1 MANEQNLRP
10 VRTESEARERGRN
23 GGIKSGQARKAKKTM
38 AAVTKA
44 ILDGKVTDQKML
56 EVIKK
61 SGISIKGKPTFR
73 DFMAASIIMRDI
85 KKGDVRTLLAY
96 AELLGENVKDD
107 NQENGY
113 LTDLIDG
120 LKDEE

>member
-38 AAVTKA
+38 AAVTKT
-44 ILDGKVTDQKML
+44 ILDGKVTDPKML

-61 SGISIKGKPTFR
+61 SGVAIKGKPTFR

-113 LTDLIDG
+113 LADLIDG
-120 LKDEE
+120 LKEE

>member
-38 AAVTKA
+38 AAVTKT
-44 ILDGKVTDQKML
+44 ILDSKITDPKML
-56 EVIKK
+56 DVIKK
-61 SGISIKGKPTFR
+61 SGIEIKGKPTFR
-73 DFMAASIIMRDI
+73 DFMTASIIMRDI

-96 AELLGENVKDD
+96 AELLGENVKDE

-113 LTDLIDG
+113 LADLIDG
-120 LKDEE
+120 LKEE

>member
-10 VRTESEARERGRN
+10 PFSPSEAREYQK
-23 GGIKSGQARKAKKTM
+23 KSAVARKENTKKKKTM
-38 AAVTKA
+38 AAVAKT
-44 ILDGKVTDQKML
+44 ILDSKITDPKML
-56 EVIKK
+56 DVIKK
-61 SGISIKGKPTFR
+61 SGIEIKGKPTFR

-113 LTDLIDG
+113 LADLIDG
-120 LKDEE
+120 LKEE